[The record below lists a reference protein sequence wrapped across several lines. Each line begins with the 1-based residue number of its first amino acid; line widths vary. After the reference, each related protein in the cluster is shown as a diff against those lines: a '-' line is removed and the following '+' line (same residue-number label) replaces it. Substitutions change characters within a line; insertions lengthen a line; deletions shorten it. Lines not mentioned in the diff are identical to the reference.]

1 MRFLELCCLLNM
13 DDVNNFRVIT
23 SNENEVKDFQDLLS
37 SCWAM
42 ADKQLILF
50 DAPFIRGHTYRH
62 LGRELERGV
71 M

>member
-42 ADKQLILF
+42 ADKQLF